1 LVSWARP
8 ALPEEASINARRPMP
23 GARACRV
30 PLSPLDPVPCLR
42 GSATSGAPSATGGDS
57 SVRTLLPLTNNPTMA
72 SNNTSAARARTS
84 RGFTLIE
91 LMIVVTLVAI
101 LSAIALPAYQSQVR
115 KSRRSDAVAAI
126 AAVQAAQERFRAN
139 NTAYT
144 TNLTTALPA
153 GLGLSATS
161 PAGRYTI
168 SVTVATGTNYTVQA
182 VATAAGGQ
190 TADTGCTTLT
200 TTVTAGSAV
209 NTPAACWSQ

>member
-1 LVSWARP
+1 MQSVNHPTIVAT
-8 ALPEEASINARRPMP
+8 RR
-23 GARACRV
+23 GV
-30 PLSPLDPVPCLR
+30 
-42 GSATSGAPSATGGDS
+42 
-57 SVRTLLPLTNNPTMA
+57 
-72 SNNTSAARARTS
+72 

-91 LMIVVTLVAI
+91 LMIVVTVVAI
-101 LSAIALPAYQSQVR
+101 LAAIALPAYQSQIR

-139 NTAYT
+139 NPTYT
-144 TNLTTALPA
+144 TDLTTALPT

-168 SVTVATGTNYTVQA
+168 SVTVATGVNYTIQA
-182 VATAAGGQ
+182 AATASGGQ

-200 TTVTAGSAV
+200 TTVTAGNAV